1 MKKTFLN
8 ACIFKAVMIEE
19 AKDDN
24 EVRKA
29 ESLGPVTPDF

>member
-8 ACIFKAVMIEE
+8 ACIFKAAMTEE

-29 ESLGPVTPDF
+29 ERLGPATPDF